1 MVHNRASDRS
11 KKQNVPPSASPLAP
25 RPDHRIMDPANF
37 SRLIGRCGPDGPLV
51 VPHRVSLPTA
61 PNHAR
66 LQKHPRVILGRT
78 SQCRGCFLRTGA
90 GDYIMSRPLL
100 LSHTAELRPE
110 HAKHQGPDA
119 RRPEPSP
126 KVNPPTHKISS
137 HTLRASPPRHQDHG
151 KAPVQKRKGS
161 TATRSPPHPLL
172 PRGLQSHFPG
182 LPNQPTHR
190 GTHLH
195 AYTPDHPSLASAICF
210 SEGGRLVDFHA
221 SETTLQPQQVANQ
234 EYEHVISL
242 PLDQSSTIRGAG
254 S

>member
-1 MVHNRASDRS
+1 MPKRLPDPPRS
-11 KKQNVPPSASPLAP
+11 
-25 RPDHRIMDPANF
+25 
-37 SRLIGRCGPDGPLV
+37 DGPSRALQRVPDPNRQYSMLGQVLV
-51 VPHRVSLPTA
+51 
-61 PNHAR
+61 AR
-66 LQKHPRVILGRT
+66 LRE
-78 SQCRGCFLRTGA
+78 SQR
-90 GDYIMSRPLL
+90 
-100 LSHTAELRPE
+100 
-110 HAKHQGPDA
+110 
-119 RRPEPSP
+119 
-126 KVNPPTHKISS
+126 HKISS

-195 AYTPDHPSLASAICF
+195 AYTPDHSSLASAICF

-221 SETTLQPQQVANQ
+221 SETTLQPQPVANQ

-242 PLDQSSTIRGAG
+242 PLDQSSTIRGG
-254 S
+254 WVVMPHWIESQPCHTCE